1 MSKIEKIP
9 TAQFNPFYGCAILV
23 IMVLTFG
30 GIVTWMIYSGIE
42 QDRQIASFTTEN
54 APPLPALIV
63 SDGEKATL
71 KGKLTLFAESAARG
85 DEAQLSLSSVEAN
98 ALLLL
103 AAEAGIGED
112 KDSMSYREM
121 LRFTGFDPKS
131 QFVNG
136 NLRMPVNK
144 LPWADGD
151 KRYLVGSA
159 SFKPIVE
166 NGTFSLKIETI
177 TVPGKTVS
185 EGFVN
190 NMKNMDWLSLAK
202 QKDTKIADTLKKVSA
217 CRIAE
222 DGSALILDC
231 AKTAPPSAKP

>member
-1 MSKIEKIP
+1 MSKIEKVP

-42 QDRQIASFTTEN
+42 QDRQIATFTTEN
-54 APPLPALIV
+54 APPLPALGV
-63 SDGEKATL
+63 SDGEKVAL
-71 KGKLTLFAESAARG
+71 KNKLTLFAESVSKG
-85 DEAQLSLSSVEAN
+85 DAAQLSLSVDDAN
-98 ALLLL
+98 ALLIL
-103 AAEAGIGED
+103 AADAGIGED
-112 KDSMSYREM
+112 KESLSYREM
-121 LRFTGFDPKS
+121 LRFTGFDNKS
-131 QFVNG
+131 QFVSG
-136 NLRMPVNK
+136 SLRMPINK
-144 LPWADGD
+144 LPWAGGD

-159 SFKPIVE
+159 SFKPDVE
-166 NGTFSLKIETI
+166 NGNFSLKIETI
-177 TVPGKTVS
+177 TVPGKIVS

-190 NMKNMDWLSLAK
+190 NMKTMDWLSLAK
-202 QKDTKIADTLKKVSA
+202 QKDNKIAEALKKVST

>member
-1 MSKIEKIP
+1 MSKIEKVP

-42 QDRQIASFTTEN
+42 QDRQIATFTTEN
-54 APPLPALIV
+54 APPLPLLVV
-63 SDGEKATL
+63 SDSEKTVL
-71 KGKLTLFAESAARG
+71 KNKLTPFAESAAKG
-85 DEAQLSLSSVEAN
+85 DAAQLSLNLTEAN
-98 ALLLL
+98 ALLVL
-103 AAEAGIGED
+103 AADAGIGED

-121 LRFTGFDPKS
+121 LRFTGFDPKT

-144 LPWADGD
+144 LPWAGGD

-159 SFKPIVE
+159 TFKPVVE
-166 NGTFSLKIETI
+166 NSSFSLKIETI

-190 NMKNMDWLSLAK
+190 NMKTMDWLSLAK
-202 QKDTKIADTLKKVSA
+202 QKETKIADALKKVSA
-217 CRIAE
+217 CHIAE
-222 DGSALILDC
+222 DGSALIFDC
-231 AKTAPPSAKP
+231 AKSAPPSAKP